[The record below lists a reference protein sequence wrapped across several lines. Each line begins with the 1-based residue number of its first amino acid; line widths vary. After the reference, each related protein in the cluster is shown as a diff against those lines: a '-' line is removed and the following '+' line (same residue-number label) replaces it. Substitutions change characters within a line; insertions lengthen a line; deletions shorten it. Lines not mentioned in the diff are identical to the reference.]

1 VSRGETRVEGERR
14 IYSSRKRQLWL
25 SLGLLAVYAATLSL
39 CFEPDPDT
47 GQKPLPGDYLWVV
60 IPGSIALLYLVWRAM
75 KARVETNARGI
86 DLIRVVG
93 HEFFPWSAI
102 RDFEVLPTPSRRGY
116 SVRLRQR
123 NETLIPVRN
132 EIFLR
137 PIRDLDERKRLAHER
152 AAALCTEL
160 EADRRSRLGTKPPD
174 PSERSSSG
182 VAVT

>member
-1 VSRGETRVEGERR
+1 VDGSERTYANR
-14 IYSSRKRQLWL
+14 RRQLWL
-25 SLGLLAVYAATLSL
+25 AFGLIAVYLSTLSL

-93 HEFFPWSAI
+93 HEFFPWTDI

-116 SVRLRQR
+116 SVRLRQQ
-123 NETLIPVRN
+123 NETLITVRN
-132 EIFLR
+132 ELNFR
-137 PIRDLDERKRLAHER
+137 PMRDLEERRRLAHVR
-152 AAALCTEL
+152 AMAFWEEL
-160 EADRRSRLGTKPPD
+160 ETDRLSRMEPD
-174 PSERSSSG
+174 SSSSPA
-182 VAVT
+182 AVT

>member
-1 VSRGETRVEGERR
+1 VNRSTTRVDGDRR
-14 IYSSRKRQLWL
+14 IYTNRRRQLWL
-25 SLGLLAVYAATLSL
+25 TFGLVAVYLSTLSL

-86 DLIRVVG
+86 DLVRVVG
-93 HEFFPWSAI
+93 HEFFPWTAI

-116 SVRLRQR
+116 AVRLRQH

-132 EIFLR
+132 EIYLR
-137 PIRDLDERKRLAHER
+137 PVRDIDERKRLAHER
-152 AAALCTEL
+152 AVAFCAEL
-160 EADRRSRLGTKPPD
+160 ETDRKSRMPPA
-174 PSERSSSG
+174 PSDSSSSG